1 MAFRFRKS
9 IRLFPGV
16 RVNLSKSTPSI
27 SVGERGHTINIGE
40 HGTRATIGAPGTGLS
55 YTTPQDRS
63 RWPAIVVL
71 IVAVIVLAL
80 VFVG

>member
-16 RVNLSKSTPSI
+16 RVNLAKSTPSASI
-27 SVGERGHTINIGE
+27 GERGHTINIGE
-40 HGTRATIGAPGTGLS
+40 HGTRATVGLPGSGVS
-55 YTTPQDRS
+55 YSTPRARTQ
-63 RWPAIVVL
+63 WPM
-71 IVAVIVLAL
+71 VIVLGLVLVVLAF